1 MRYYLLDRIT
11 ELSPPERA
19 RGIKAVALSEDY
31 LADHFPR
38 YPTMPGALM
47 LESLAQLSGV
57 LLEKSA
63 AMVNGAEI
71 RAVLTTV
78 ERAKFRQ
85 LVRPGDVL
93 LLESRVVQLREEGGR
108 VTALA
113 RVGDRTAVTADLQF
127 AFFQLDDDTVRA
139 AHAQLLDYWLRGS
152 SPAPAF
158 GRGEG

>member
-11 ELSPPERA
+11 ELHAPEFA
-19 RGIKAVALSEDY
+19 RGIKAVSLSEDY

-63 AMVNGAEI
+63 LQVYQLEI
-71 RAVLTTV
+71 QSVLSVV
-78 ERAKFRQ
+78 ERAKFRL

-93 LLESRVVQLREEGGR
+93 LLEARVTQLREEGGR
-108 VTALA
+108 IQAKA
-113 RVGDRTAVTADLQF
+113 MVGEKTAVSAELLF
-127 AFFQLDDDTVRA
+127 AFFKLEDDAVRA
-139 AHAQLLDYWLRGS
+139 EQRRLIDYWL
-152 SPAPAF
+152 SPDAK
-158 GRGEG
+158 GLRL

>member
-11 ELSPPERA
+11 ELAPPEFA
-19 RGIKAVALSEDY
+19 RGRKAVALSEDY

-63 AMVNGAEI
+63 AKVHGLDVQ
-71 RAVLTTV
+71 AVLSTV
-78 ERAKFRQ
+78 ERAKFRM

-93 LLESRVVQLREEGGR
+93 ELEARVVQLREEGGR
-108 VTALA
+108 VSALG
-113 RVGDRTAVTADLQF
+113 RVGERVAVSAELLF
-127 AFFQLDDDTVRA
+127 AFFKLEDDAVRA
-139 AHAQLLDYWLRGS
+139 EQARLVAYWLDPVGAGLRV
-152 SPAPAF
+152 
-158 GRGEG
+158 

>member
-11 ELSPPERA
+11 ALEPPERA
-19 RGIKAVALSEDY
+19 AGRKAVALSEDY

-63 AMVNGAEI
+63 AKVFGSEI
-71 RAVLTTV
+71 QSVLSTV
-78 ERAKFRQ
+78 ERAKFRL

-93 LLESRVVQLREEGGR
+93 DLEARVVQLREEGGR
-108 VTALA
+108 VTATA
-113 RVGDRTAVTADLQF
+113 RVGERLAVSAELLF
-127 AFFQLDDDTVRA
+127 AFFKLDDPTVRA
-139 AHAQLLDYWLRGS
+139 EQARLIDYWLDPR
-152 SPAPAF
+152 APGA
-158 GRGEG
+158 RL